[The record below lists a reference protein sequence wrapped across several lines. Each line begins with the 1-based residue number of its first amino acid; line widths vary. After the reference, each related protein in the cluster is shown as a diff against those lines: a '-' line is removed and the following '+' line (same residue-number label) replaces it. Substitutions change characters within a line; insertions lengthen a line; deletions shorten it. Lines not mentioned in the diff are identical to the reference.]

1 MLPKCRE
8 ETNIE
13 PSTGKNDGFD
23 CYQESLTSMSNSI
36 LLWHCWEKQIF
47 IQFTFSDWWKINN
60 VKGSLTRK
68 ADSNFDSF

>member
-23 CYQESLTSMSNSI
+23 CYQESLTSMSDSI

-47 IQFTFSDWWKINN
+47 IQFTFSD
-60 VKGSLTRK
+60 
-68 ADSNFDSF
+68 